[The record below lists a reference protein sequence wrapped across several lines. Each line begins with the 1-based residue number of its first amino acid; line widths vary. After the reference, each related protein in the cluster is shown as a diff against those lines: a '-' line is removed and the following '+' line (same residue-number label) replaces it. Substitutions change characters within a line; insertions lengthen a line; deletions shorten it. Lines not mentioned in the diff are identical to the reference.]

1 MFIAVDTGGLTQYIF
16 PNAAYFFSTSTGGKN
31 TLFNEH
37 LLIKECLIMEKTTET
52 TESRRRSTP
61 PNDPFAE
68 HDAPKSIPDAV
79 IT

>member
-16 PNAAYFFSTSTGGKN
+16 PKLLIFSLLLLGGKN

-37 LLIKECLIMEKTTET
+37 LLIKECLIMEKTTEM

-68 HDAPKSIPDAV
+68 HDAPKSILDAV